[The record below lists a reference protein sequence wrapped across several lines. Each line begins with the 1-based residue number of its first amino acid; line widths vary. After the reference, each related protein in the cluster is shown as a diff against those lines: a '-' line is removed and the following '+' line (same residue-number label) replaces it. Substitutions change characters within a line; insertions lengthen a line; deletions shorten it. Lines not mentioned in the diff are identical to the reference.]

1 MTLSRDVMYCE
12 GPGDIV
18 AAHSAWASHDDFSN
32 ETSATFSG
40 QFFEFC
46 RQNGLTF
53 YALSYG
59 RRRAIV
65 NTEIGT
71 ITNMPRWNFK
81 IPKIGY
87 ELTVFLYALRLL
99 LLAVR
104 VRPRVILV
112 ASGVT
117 DWSYLPLLRFS
128 GAKIVPV
135 LHNAL
140 WPNEFRP
147 KIGLR
152 QKLYRFVWQRCVS
165 FTLAVSPACAR
176 QVQSVAGDVPVVV
189 FKPSFPAER
198 FSHSPAPKEFSCSPI
213 KVLFAGRVEESK
225 GVFDILKMAEQL
237 PQVEF
242 ALCGDGQALPEVVRQ
257 IDSRRLSNVKT
268 YGKLN
273 RPNLLERYLQAH
285 LVIVP
290 TRSNFAEG
298 FAMVVAEAILLLR
311 PVITSRVV
319 PAAEVFRDAVIW
331 VEPDHVDGYIDAIRR
346 LTPEEYY
353 RLVERARA
361 LRAFILDDSASFF
374 AALRSQSLA
383 FS

>member
-1 MTLSRDVMYCE
+1 MYCE

-18 AAHSAWASHDDFSN
+18 AAHAAWASHDDFSN
-32 ETSATFSG
+32 ETAVTFSG

-46 RQNGLTF
+46 RQRGLTF

-59 RRRAIV
+59 SRRAIV

-71 ITNMPRWNFK
+71 VTNMPRWNFK

-87 ELTVFLYALRLL
+87 ELTVFLYTLRLL

-128 GAKIVPV
+128 GAKIVPI
-135 LHNAL
+135 LHNTL

-152 QKLYRFVWQRCVS
+152 QELYRFVWQRCVS

-189 FKPSFPAER
+189 FRPSFPAAS
-198 FSHSPAPKEFSCSPI
+198 FSQSPAPNEFSCSPLS
-213 KVLFAGRVEESK
+213 VLFAGRIEENK
-225 GVFDILKMAEQL
+225 GVFDILKMAEKL

-242 ALCGDGQALPEVVRQ
+242 ALCGDGQALPEVIRQ
-257 IDSRRLSNVKT
+257 IDCRRLSNVKT

-298 FAMVVAEAILLLR
+298 FAMVVAEAILQLR

-331 VEPDHVDGYIDAIRR
+331 VEPDHVDGYIHAIRR
-346 LTPEEYY
+346 LTSDEYY

-361 LRAFILDDSASFF
+361 LRAFILDDSASFLS
-374 AALRSQSLA
+374 ALRSQSMA